1 MTNDNRQMTRT
12 VDARGLACP
21 KPVLLTSEA
30 LEEADRVVTIV
41 DNEAAWQNVS
51 RLAQSRGCTVT
62 VEQKGDGI
70 YLTLAKREAQKAR
83 EELSAASGVVLFIAS
98 DILGRGDNVELGSLL
113 MHSFLNTLAALT
125 TRPESII
132 FMNNGVKL
140 VTEGSAVL
148 GEIKQLEGQG
158 IGILA
163 CGTCL
168 SRLELMDKI
177 AVGQV
182 SNMYTLADTLL
193 KAKKVVAL

>member
-30 LEEADRVVTIV
+30 LEEADRVITIV
-41 DNEAAWQNVS
+41 DNEAARQNVS

-83 EELSAASGVVLFIAS
+83 EEPSAASGVVLFIAS

-113 MHSFLNTLAALT
+113 MHSFLNTVAALT
-125 TRPESII
+125 PRPESII

-158 IGILA
+158 IEILA

>member
-140 VTEGSAVL
+140 VTESSAVL
-148 GEIKQLEGQG
+148 GEIKQLESQG
-158 IGILA
+158 IEILA